1 MFKCRNILKYRTTT
15 SQISPYVNCKMDAQT
30 SYPHFNW
37 TLHQHNQY
45 SYNKSH
51 MCMQEYKTTSNFS
64 GQKWTETEKNSLNRL
79 KKLPIQT
86 LVLRFYD
93 LSLPLKLS
101 VDSRLQVLV
110 TFSCRKANQSIRLTR
125 ADQNPPN
132 YAQIENE
139 TLAVVFG
146 FEEFPQHVY
155 GRTLEVET
163 DHIPL

>member
-1 MFKCRNILKYRTTT
+1 MTFLRFIQYVRKFMPNMAE
-15 SQISPYVNCKMDAQT
+15 ISA
-30 SYPHFNW
+30 
-37 TLHQHNQY
+37 TLRKLPEKNT
-45 SYNKSH
+45 
-51 MCMQEYKTTSNFS
+51 EW
-64 GQKWTETEKNSLNRL
+64 KWTEAEENSFNKL
-79 KKLPIQT
+79 KKVATEAP
-86 LVLRFYD
+86 VLRFYD

-146 FEEFPQHVY
+146 CEEFPQHVY